1 MQNPH
6 LEEFNQFWIDNFRED
21 VPPLPKK
28 PNDLTIT
35 QQETMRVQA
44 PKLYQNLFR
53 TTLDSGMLPADLELR
68 LRRNAVW
75 VEDEDRL
82 RKYGWEHQANE
93 IRDARVAF
101 EKQQMDKATAES
113 AARVAKREKELE
125 AYRNMDPMAKLAMN
139 PPSPEAVAR
148 ARAEW
153 GITDRPSWEIDK

>member
-21 VPPLPKK
+21 TPPLPKK
-28 PNDLTIT
+28 PSDLTIT
-35 QQETMRVQA
+35 QQETMRVEA

-53 TTLDSGMLPADLELR
+53 TSLDSGMLPADLELR
-68 LRRNAVW
+68 LRKNALW

-82 RKYGWEHQANE
+82 RKYGWEASANE

-101 EKQQMDKATAES
+101 EKQQLDKATAES
-113 AARVAKREKELE
+113 QARVAKREQELE
-125 AYRNMDPMAKLAMN
+125 AYRNLDPMVKMAMN
-139 PPSPEAVAR
+139 PPSAEAIAR

-153 GITDRPSWEIDK
+153 NISGKADWEK

>member
-6 LEEFNQFWIDNFRED
+6 LEQFNQFWIDNFRED

-82 RKYGWEHQANE
+82 RKYGWEHEANE

-101 EKQQMDKATAES
+101 EKQQLDKATAES

-125 AYRNMDPMAKLAMN
+125 AYRNMDPIAKLAMN

>member
-6 LEEFNQFWIDNFRED
+6 LEQFNQFWIDNFRED

-82 RKYGWEHQANE
+82 RKYGWEHEANE

-101 EKQQMDKATAES
+101 EKQQLDKATAES

>member
-6 LEEFNQFWIDNFRED
+6 LEQFNQFWIDNFRED

-53 TTLDSGMLPADLELR
+53 TSLDSGMLPADLELR
-68 LRRNAVW
+68 LRRNTVW

-82 RKYGWEHQANE
+82 RKYGWEHEANQ

-101 EKQQMDKATAES
+101 EKQQLDKATAES

-125 AYRNMDPMAKLAMN
+125 AYRNMDPIAKLAMN

>member
-6 LEEFNQFWIDNFRED
+6 LEQFNQFWIDNFRED

-101 EKQQMDKATAES
+101 EKQQLDKATAES

-125 AYRNMDPMAKLAMN
+125 AYRNMDPIAKLAMN

-153 GITDRPSWEIDK
+153 GISDRPSWEIDK

>member
-1 MQNPH
+1 MQNLH

-101 EKQQMDKATAES
+101 EKQQLDKATAES
-113 AARVAKREKELE
+113 AARVAKREQELE
-125 AYRNMDPMAKLAMN
+125 AYRNLDPFVKLAMN
-139 PPSPEAVAR
+139 PPSPESIAR
-148 ARAEW
+148 TREKW
-153 GITDRPSWEIDK
+153 GITGKADWE

>member
-1 MQNPH
+1 MQNPN
-6 LEEFNQFWIDNFRED
+6 LEQFNQFWIDNFRED

-35 QQETMRVQA
+35 QQETMRSQA

-53 TTLDSGMLPADLELR
+53 TSLDSGMLPADLELR
-68 LRRNAVW
+68 LRRNTVW